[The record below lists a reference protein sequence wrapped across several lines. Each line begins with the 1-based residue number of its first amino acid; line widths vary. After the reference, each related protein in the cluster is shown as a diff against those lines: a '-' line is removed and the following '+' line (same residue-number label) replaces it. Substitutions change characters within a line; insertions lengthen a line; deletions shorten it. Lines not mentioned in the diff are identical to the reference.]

1 MNNFLDVQDAQEKKD
16 KVAQVNE
23 AAKAYLKMSALIEKE
38 TDCLKVINRKD
49 TIVFETPIAWWQ
61 DNRPALIAD
70 SAIDAD
76 VRATTWQSEMLTF
89 VLERLYGLDMEQ
101 DVTRQKYAIKL
112 QNKDDKIVMQH
123 CISRKSLKELRVRA
137 VWKTTAV
144 VQLKKNLQLAL
155 AGQKSTIEQKE
166 DRLNEYQAGQMLLLL
181 RGKIKPVIDESKDK
195 DATVFIKPSAWQE
208 KNHTNTKSDYE
219 VVATGYGF
227 QDEDGYNWIHTPV
240 EPLTVEL
247 RDKDGKQVT
256 YRKKAAEMVN
266 LDEDANWNKI
276 NEAAIEQG
284 VAHCVYPTVGD
295 WLGHGIV
302 NTPSPFDLIT
312 SLSRTELD
320 HHSRVVN
327 WKVLLGGKNGR
338 YFEGDSNGL
347 DMDVLDELREN
358 MDLIGLNTTKKGTAT
373 FIEMSG
379 PMPTK
384 PYKGN
389 ESTWTKDMT
398 AINYQKGRES
408 TRVDGWKKWLDITPH
423 PAVQYNKSG
432 VELVFDFADLG
443 DSLFSQYP
451 LFALVETKNK

>member
-1 MNNFLDVQDAQEKKD
+1 MDNFLEVQNAQEKND

-38 TDCLKVINRKD
+38 TDCLKVKNSKD
-49 TIVFETPIAWWQ
+49 SIKFETPLAWWE
-61 DNRPALIAD
+61 DNRNALIAD
-70 SAIDAD
+70 AAPEAD
-76 VRATTWQSEMLTF
+76 VRATTWQSEMLEF
-89 VLERLYGLDMEQ
+89 VLEELYGLDMEQ
-101 DVTRQKYAIKL
+101 DVTIRKHENAISGRK
-112 QNKDDKIVMQH
+112 VMHH
-123 CISRKSLKELRVRA
+123 CISRKSLKDLRVRA

-155 AGQKSTIEQKE
+155 AGQKSTFKQKE

-181 RGKIKPVIDESKDK
+181 RGKVKPVIDESKDK
-195 DATVFIKPSAWQE
+195 DATVFIRPSAWQE

-227 QDEDGYNWIHTPV
+227 QDEDGYNMVHTPM

-256 YRKKAAEMVN
+256 YRKKAAGMVN
-266 LDEDANWNKI
+266 LDEDASWDKI

-284 VAHCVYPTVGD
+284 IAHCVYPTVGD

-358 MDLIGLNTTKKGTAT
+358 LDLIGLNTTKKGTAT

-379 PMPTK
+379 PMPNV
-384 PYKGN
+384 PYRGN
-389 ESTWTKDMT
+389 ESTWMKDMT
-398 AINYQKGRES
+398 AINYQNGRES
-408 TRVDGWKKWLDITPH
+408 TRVDGWKKWVDITPH

-432 VELVFDFADLG
+432 VELSFDFADG
-443 DSLFSQYP
+443 NSLFSQYP
-451 LFALVETKNK
+451 LFFLVETKNK